1 MARQKSLLYLHSSV
15 ALFGLAG
22 LFGRWLS
29 FNPLIIVGGRVFFAA
44 LALAII
50 MGFRK
55 GAIPQLSAKLLYRTA
70 ISGAILALHWYAFFK
85 SIQETSVALALLSFA
100 SFPLFTLVLESVF
113 WKLKVHGLDILWA
126 LMSICGTALIV
137 PWDLASPETN
147 GVLWGLFA
155 GFSFA
160 VLNLLNKDLVKKHSA
175 LEIGFYQ
182 DIWATLVLLPFCIA
196 IWPRFTAQDI
206 GLLILLGTVFTALS
220 HFLFLEALK
229 GLKARTAALVTA
241 LEPVYGIAAAY
252 FLFQEKPELTVFLGG
267 ILILSASLGGQRR
280 EKS

>member
-29 FNPLIIVGGRVFFAA
+29 LNPLIIVGGRVLFAA

-50 MGFRK
+50 LGLRN
-55 GAIPQLSAKLLYRTA
+55 GALPKLSVKLLYRTA
-70 ISGAILALHWYAFFK
+70 VSGAILALHWYAFFK

-100 SFPLFTLVLESVF
+100 SFPLFTLILESVF
-113 WKLKVHGLDILWA
+113 WKLKVHGIDVLWA
-126 LMSICGTALIV
+126 LMSVSGTALIV
-137 PWDLASPETN
+137 PWDMASPETN

-160 VLNLLNKDLVKKHSA
+160 VLNLLNKDLVKKNSA

-196 IWPRFTAQDI
+196 VWPEFTAQDI

-220 HFLFLEALK
+220 HFLFLAALK
-229 GLKARTAALVTA
+229 DLKARTAALVTA
-241 LEPVYGIAAAY
+241 LEPVYGIVAAY

-267 ILILSASLGGQRR
+267 ILILVASLGGQGG
-280 EKS
+280 EKA

>member
-22 LFGRWLS
+22 LFGRWLN
-29 FNPLIIVGGRVFFAA
+29 FNPLIIVGGRVLFAA
-44 LALAII
+44 IALAII
-50 MGFRK
+50 LGLRK
-55 GAIPQLSAKLLYRTA
+55 GALPKLSVKLLYRTA
-70 ISGAILALHWYAFFK
+70 VSGAILALHWYAFFK

-100 SFPLFTLVLESVF
+100 SFPLFTLILESVF
-113 WKLKVHGLDILWA
+113 WKLKVHGIDVLWA
-126 LMSICGTALIV
+126 LMSISGTALIV
-137 PWDLASPETN
+137 PWDMASPETN

-196 IWPRFTAQDI
+196 VWPQFTAQDI

-220 HFLFLEALK
+220 HFLFLAALK
-229 GLKARTAALVTA
+229 DLKARTAALVTA

-252 FLFQEKPELTVFLGG
+252 FLFQETPELTVFLGG
-267 ILILSASLGGQRR
+267 ILILVASLGGQRR
-280 EKS
+280 EKA